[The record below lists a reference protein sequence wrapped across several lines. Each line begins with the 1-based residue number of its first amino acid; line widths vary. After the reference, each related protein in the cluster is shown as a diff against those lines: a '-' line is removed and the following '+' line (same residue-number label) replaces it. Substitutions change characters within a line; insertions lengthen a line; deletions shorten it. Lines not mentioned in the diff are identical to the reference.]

1 MTKRAHRH
9 SDGKFHVSGKTY
21 SELVGSRTQVWH
33 GTAYKTAGGL
43 TKTKLHKNKHG
54 RYVSKS
60 KFLSAKKEKRLE
72 KHGYFAV
79 KGKFGYVKKGDK
91 RKTVKR
97 KSGKRK
103 SGKRKK

>member
-21 SELVGSRTQVWH
+21 SELVGSRTQVWN

-43 TKTKLHKNKHG
+43 TKNKLHKNKHG

-60 KFLSAKKEKRLE
+60 KFLSAKREKRLE
-72 KHGYFAV
+72 KAGFKAKKGTFKAFKKSDSTLKR
-79 KGKFGYVKKGDK
+79 KGK
-91 RKTVKR
+91 
-97 KSGKRK
+97 GKR
-103 SGKRKK
+103 STRRK